1 MKFEV
6 LKRSHLKRNINIGLF
21 AVAIISATVLNFTQ
35 AKYRVTES
43 IPLIN
48 GTIHYTPYDLNLV
61 AMYQQDE
68 TGEYISID
76 TVPTSGYTLNESE
89 SYCEI
94 NDTKDNTITI
104 EYQDG
109 KVNFLGL
116 TKKGTKCYLYF
127 DVSLCPEGANGCNT
141 ILAGKDIQDR
151 TSFSSVLTTNT
162 NGIIYQ
168 EETSDGTTYY
178 FAGDTDENWVS
189 FAGYYWQIIR
199 INEDESVRLIYAG
212 TSPSM
217 GNTDDQISASAFNNT
232 VSDNAHI
239 GYMFGSLNASNYNL
253 THSNINSSTIK
264 AVIDNWYQKNILNAN
279 YDRYIN
285 TEAGFCGDRT
295 PYVYRSGLYI
305 SGGGTGTIATYYG
318 AFVRLNINKIPTF
331 ECNSSNDL
339 YTVDESS
346 KGLTYPV
353 GLITADE
360 VVYAGGTYKQ
370 TNNSFYL
377 NTDSTYWTLSP
388 FEYDGDSSRIFYVS
402 EGYLNDWHGS
412 YDAFGVRPVINLDAG
427 VTIKSGNGTA
437 NSPYK
442 IS

>member
-6 LKRSHLKRNINIGLF
+6 LKRSHLKRNIIIGVF
-21 AVAIISATVLNFTQ
+21 AVFIISACILNFTQ

-68 TGEYISID
+68 AGEYVEIEQMPS
-76 TVPTSGYTLNESE
+76 SGYTINTEE
-89 SYCEI
+89 SYCTVDG
-94 NDTKDNTITI
+94 NKDNTISLYTNENGEHVI
-104 EYQDG
+104 A
-109 KVNFLGL
+109 KL
-116 TKKGTKCYLYF
+116 KKGSKCYLYF
-127 DVSLCPEGANGCNT
+127 DKCQAKDV
-141 ILAGKDIQDR
+141 ILAGKDIQKR
-151 TSFSSVLTTNT
+151 TDFSTVLTTNT
-162 NGIIYQ
+162 DGIIYQ